1 MKQKKIILGCLIAVV
16 LTGLFA
22 YGYNQRRNRSKE
34 NVAQEHSSN
43 VETKETSVEPEEKPD
58 DNPYIAAD
66 DVPAEEEHPTITYNN
81 FTWDAGYE
89 GAFENTRRHMR
100 ELTEDNYDIY
110 GWMLWDT
117 GMVQEE
123 IMKTNDNE
131 KYLDHAANGG
141 TTDKGQPFFDKAADL
156 KNDQVITVYSYS
168 TGDVARL
175 GYVADILGIQEN
187 YEHNKTFLVEY
198 DDFADWFQVDCVFDL
213 SQVPEFEINKR
224 NFKNKEDFK
233 NWYTAAKE
241 ASTIDSGLKANDQ
254 NHFMVM
260 SLQTSKDK
268 KFILLAKRLK
278 RYYYKDC
285 EKTPQ

>member
-1 MKQKKIILGCLIAVV
+1 M
-16 LTGLFA
+16 
-22 YGYNQRRNRSKE
+22 N
-34 NVAQEHSSN
+34 
-43 VETKETSVEPEEKPD
+43 
-58 DNPYIAAD
+58 
-66 DVPAEEEHPTITYNN
+66 TI
-81 FTWDAGYE
+81 E
-89 GAFENTRRHMR
+89 R
-100 ELTEDNYDIY
+100 
-110 GWMLWDT
+110 
-117 GMVQEE
+117 
-123 IMKTNDNE
+123 
-131 KYLDHAANGG
+131 
-141 TTDKGQPFFDKAADL
+141 
-156 KNDQVITVYSYS
+156 
-168 TGDVARL
+168 
-175 GYVADILGIQEN
+175 
-187 YEHNKTFLVEY
+187 FLVEY

-278 RYYYKDC
+278 RYYYKDF